1 MRSPRTGPPWI
12 GFDARKARDFGIGSY
27 IRELV
32 RALARTPDAA
42 RYRFRLFGRA
52 EDRELFSSLPGN
64 FHFSEEG
71 ARGYSAAELTGMPM
85 RVRRH
90 RLDLFHA
97 THYVLPPLLGC
108 PAVVTVHD
116 IIHLLYPQF
125 LPGPAARLYARAMI
139 ARSLRK
145 ARRVIAVSR
154 QTRDDLLARFRV
166 PESRIE
172 VVYNGVS
179 SRFRP
184 DLPEAEISRV
194 RAAHG
199 LPGEYAL
206 FVGGEKPHKNLAN
219 LVRAFARAPREGA
232 LPVALVLAGPMSKES
247 RARTEALAASLALGD
262 RVRVLG
268 AVAEEDLPA
277 LYAGARFLVHPA
289 LYEGFGLPVV
299 EAMACGTPVLTSS
312 TSALREIADEAA
324 YLVDPLD
331 VEAIAHGI
339 WLLASDAGTRLLL
352 RERGLLRARQFSWET
367 AAERTL
373 RIYEEAMRT

>member
-1 MRSPRTGPPWI
+1 MSLPRPGPPWI
-12 GFDARKARDFGIGSY
+12 GLDARKARDFGIGAY

-32 RALARTPDAA
+32 QALSRQPNSG

-52 EDRELFSSLPGN
+52 GDRELFSGLPEN
-64 FHFSEEG
+64 FHFSEES
-71 ARGYSAAELTGMPM
+71 ARGYSVAELTRMPM
-85 RVRRH
+85 RVRKH
-90 RLDLFHA
+90 RLALFHA

-116 IIHLLYPQF
+116 VIHLLYPQF
-125 LPGPAARLYARAMI
+125 LPNPAARLYARAMI
-139 ARSLRK
+139 SRSVRK

-154 QTRDDLLARFRV
+154 NTREDLMSRFRV
-166 PESRIE
+166 PEGRIE

-179 SRFRP
+179 PRFRP
-184 DLPEAEISRV
+184 DLPEGEIARV
-194 RAAHG
+194 RSAHG
-199 LPGEYAL
+199 LPGDYAL
-206 FVGGEKPHKNLAN
+206 FVGGEKPHKNLGN
-219 LVRAFARAPREGA
+219 LLRAFARAPREGA

-247 RARTEALAASLALGD
+247 RGRTEALAASLALGE

-268 AVAEEDLPA
+268 TVAEDDLPA

-299 EAMACGTPVLTSS
+299 EAMACGTPVLTSA
-312 TSALREIADEAA
+312 TSALREIAGEAA

-352 RERGLLRARQFSWET
+352 RERGLRRAREFSWET

-373 RIYEEAMRT
+373 RIYEEAMRA